1 MKLFDNISGLSIIGG
16 GMAKLGPNKKAIEKA
31 RAEGDVKTEQAEI
44 LKACQIWSN
53 HIVERMQVD
62 IRVIHE
68 ENLPKHGPVVFIA
81 KDNLE
86 KIPFFGKWVERIR
99 GIYIHRGDARASLAT
114 INEGVEYLKQGFSLV
129 IFPEGTR
136 SRSSEMGEFK
146 HGSFKLATKAKVP
159 IVPVTLN
166 GGYHTFE
173 DHGAVTKGQH
183 IDVLVHPPIETKD
196 MSRQELAEL
205 PAQVEAIIRAG
216 LAELVQQSG
225 QEEK

>member
-81 KDNLE
+81 NHQSYADILTFLYIVKNHQVAFIAKDALE

-146 HGSFKLATKAKVP
+146 P
-159 IVPVTLN
+159 
-166 GGYHTFE
+166 
-173 DHGAVTKGQH
+173 GQKPM
-183 IDVLVHPPIETKD
+183 IDAPRNTT
-196 MSRQELAEL
+196 
-205 PAQVEAIIRAG
+205 
-216 LAELVQQSG
+216 
-225 QEEK
+225 